1 MSFLM
6 KKMPKSVRI
15 FIRNEKA
22 RIRHQFFDAK
32 KQNEMIAE
40 IYAKLAKKPEPVA
53 EKMKEV
59 KTETKKEKTKV
70 KKPKT
75 IKFKN

>member
-6 KKMPKSVRI
+6 KKMQKSIRI

-22 RIRHQFFDAK
+22 RIRRQFFDVK

-40 IYAKLAKKPEPVA
+40 IYAKLAKQ
-53 EKMKEV
+53 
-59 KTETKKEKTKV
+59 
-70 KKPKT
+70 PK
-75 IKFKN
+75 